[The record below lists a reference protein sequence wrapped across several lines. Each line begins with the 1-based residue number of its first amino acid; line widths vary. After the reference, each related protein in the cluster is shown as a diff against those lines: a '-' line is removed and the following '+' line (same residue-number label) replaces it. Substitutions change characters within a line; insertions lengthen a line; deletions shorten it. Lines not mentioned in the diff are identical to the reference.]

1 MEKIKEK
8 INSKKVKI
16 LIPVSTLAMT
26 VPAFASEGAVNQQLV
41 SAMTDVASEITATLG
56 QIAPIALS
64 VAVFGMV
71 FKYGLRFFKS
81 LSK

>member
-1 MEKIKEK
+1 MKKIREKIKLNK
-8 INSKKVKI
+8 AKI
-16 LIPVSTLAMT
+16 LIPASTIALS
-26 VPAFASEGAVNQQLV
+26 VPAFASESGANAALV
-41 SAMTDVASEITATLG
+41 STMSEVASEITATLG